1 MHSVDWI
8 IPHPHGIYI
17 RPADMWVDVSTPQE
31 HVLVTHGHAD
41 HARGG
46 HGCTYATPATLD
58 IMKLRYGVVDGVRLP
73 YGACFTRHGVEISLH
88 PAGHIL
94 GSAQILLKYGGERVV
109 ITGDYKRGK
118 DPTCAPFELTPC
130 DVLVTEATFALPVF
144 EHPPIGVEI
153 NKLLR
158 MNAENP
164 DRTII
169 VGAYALGKA
178 QRVIVSLRQAGY
190 REPIYLHGAM
200 EKMCALYEAHGIEL
214 GELRPATAL
223 ASASLPGEIVIC
235 PPSALHDRWSR
246 RFADPVLAMASGW
259 MQVRQRARQKNID
272 LPLIISD
279 HADWRELTGTI
290 SALRPSETWVTHG
303 RAEALIRWC
312 ELNQLKARALHL
324 IGREDEDEG

>member
-8 IPHPHGIYI
+8 TPHPHGIHI
-17 RPADMWVDVSTPQE
+17 RPADMWVDVSTAQA
-31 HVLVTHGHAD
+31 HVIVTHGHAD

-58 IMKLRYGVVDGVRLP
+58 IMKLRYGTVDGVGLA
-73 YGACFTRHGVEISLH
+73 YGEPLLRNGVEISLH

-94 GSAQILLKYGGERVV
+94 GSAQVLVTYRGERVI
-109 ITGDYKRGK
+109 ITGDYKRRE
-118 DPTCAPFELTPC
+118 DPTCAPFELIPC

-144 EHPPIGVEI
+144 EHPPIRDEI
-153 NKLLR
+153 DKLLAIK
-158 MNAENP
+158 AETP
-164 DRTII
+164 ARAII

-178 QRVIVSLRQAGY
+178 QRVIVSLREAGY
-190 REPIYLHGAM
+190 DEPIYLHGAM
-200 EKMCALYEAHGIEL
+200 EKMCALYEAHGIAL
-214 GELRPATAL
+214 GDLRPATAS
-223 ASASLPGEIVIC
+223 ASASLPGQIVIC

-246 RFADPVLAMASGW
+246 RFADPVLAVASGW
-259 MQVRQRARQKNID
+259 MQIRQRARQKNID

-279 HADWRELTGTI
+279 HADWRELTDTI

-324 IGREDEDEG
+324 VGREDEDEG